1 MYIGFKDVF
10 VEKLRKQ
17 REAIKN
23 ELERPS
29 SERRKDWLKRQLKE
43 TKSLKKI
50 VEQFDDGTQKCPH
63 CGKKL

>member
-17 REAIKN
+17 KEAIKN

-29 SERRKDWLKRQLKE
+29 SERRKDWLRRQLKE

-50 VEQFDDGTQKCPH
+50 VEQFDDSTQKCPH
-63 CGKKL
+63 CGELL